1 VTSSYPQDVTKLG
14 GFIGAVTA
22 FVLSFAVGDQ
32 IPWIRDQSDY
42 AGNAVGVAAAVGG
55 WVLGSWIVRRLT
67 ARRSAP
73 LSSG

>member
-1 VTSSYPQDVTKLG
+1 MTKLG
-14 GFIGAVTA
+14 GFIGAITA
-22 FVLSFAVGDQ
+22 FVLSFMVGDQ

-67 ARRSAP
+67 ARRTHSAT
-73 LSSG
+73 SV